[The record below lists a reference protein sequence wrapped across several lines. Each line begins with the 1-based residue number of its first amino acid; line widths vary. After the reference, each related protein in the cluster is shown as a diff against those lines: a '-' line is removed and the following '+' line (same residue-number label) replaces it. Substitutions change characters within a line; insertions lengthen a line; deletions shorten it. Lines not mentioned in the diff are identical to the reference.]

1 MQYPRNT
8 SIKLRYKPDYDICET
23 VRKALKL
30 CYDAECWKMEDTTKG
45 YMKISVKLTE
55 EDDRLIHDM
64 MQKSG
69 KKQSEIIRIALQ
81 YYNITRKPLSQA
93 KVYHITL

>member
-1 MQYPRNT
+1 
-8 SIKLRYKPDYDICET
+8 
-23 VRKALKL
+23 
-30 CYDAECWKMEDTTKG
+30 
-45 YMKISVKLTE
+45 MKISVKLTE
-55 EDDRLIHDM
+55 EDDKLIRDM